1 MLIFLENKQLE
12 SEVVAQ
18 LLAACDKHYWGK
30 RSSSINDARIAAGII
45 VSGGTSC
52 RIVVCYEDDHP
63 VGFATYAILYPGV
76 QGVATLFMKDLFV
89 TEKARGHGIGKAL
102 LLRLR
107 EIAEE
112 HGCARF
118 DWTSETTNDRAAA
131 FYRGL
136 GAEIRPEKIYWRM
149 NL

>member
-1 MLIFLENKQLE
+1 M
-12 SEVVAQ
+12 SE
-18 LLAACDKHYWGK
+18 
-30 RSSSINDARIAAGII
+30 
-45 VSGGTSC
+45 GTSC
-52 RIVVCYEDDHP
+52 RIVVCYEVDQP
-63 VGFATYAILYPGV
+63 VGFATYALLYPGI

-89 TEKARGHGIGKAL
+89 TEKARGRGIGKAL

-112 HGCARF
+112 HGCVRF
-118 DWTSETTNDRAAA
+118 DWTSETTNDRATA

-136 GAEIRPEKIYWRM
+136 GAEIRPEKIYWRI